1 MRILIGS
8 DHGGFDLKKAIK
20 AHLEEQGHSIED
32 YGSRDKQSCDYNDV
46 AKTLAEDIAKGKAPR
61 GILICGTGIGMS
73 IQANKVKGVR
83 AAHVHDV
90 YSAKATRL
98 HNDSNILTM
107 GGRVVGPEH
116 AKVIVDTWLETEF
129 SAEERH
135 VRRVKKIE
143 G

>member
-1 MRILIGS
+1 MKVLIGA
-8 DHGGFDLKKAIK
+8 DHAGFNLKEEIK
-20 AHLEEQGHSIED
+20 AHLEKKGHEIED
-32 YGSRDKQSCDYNDV
+32 YGTHDNQSCDYNDV
-46 AKTLAEDIAKGKAPR
+46 ARTLAEDIARGKAPR

-73 IQANKVKGVR
+73 IQANKVKGIR

-107 GGRVVGPEH
+107 GGRVIGPEL

-129 SAEERH
+129 SAEDQH
-135 VRRVKKIE
+135 LRRVKKIE
-143 G
+143 D